1 MTLTGR
7 TRYRTRSRW
16 FGPPLLVLQVEFTY
30 THTTAHYDHDDTAW
44 RDARVEDL
52 PISRNPD

>member
-1 MTLTGR
+1 MSLTGR

-52 PISRNPD
+52 PIS